1 MPKYGNPH
9 PPGCFWHQSTQEIG
23 PSSIKWCEQSL
34 CGPISEPANAW
45 SSLSLVF
52 AALLL
57 LFIWRKHLVTSVKAF
72 LYFGLTAGLM
82 SFTHHASN
90 NLLTQTLDYGAMYA
104 VFAWYTGVNL
114 KNARATHSSTF
125 KLVFTLLLVIGITGS
140 LLAHAWEFRAQWVG
154 FSIALAAIF
163 SEVLSRRK
171 RPSTWFWFVCGALLL
186 ILGSIASM
194 LDLLRVV
201 CDPTEHLLQGHTL
214 WHFLA
219 ALSLACFGK
228 HLLMKEEQAP
238 SILA

>member
-9 PPGCFWHQSTQEIG
+9 PPGCFWHQRAQEIG

-57 LFIWRKHLVTSVKAF
+57 LFFWRKHSSTSLKGL
-72 LYFGLTAGLM
+72 LYLGLSAGLI
-82 SFTHHASN
+82 SFMHHASN

-104 VFAWYTGVNL
+104 VFAWYTGINL
-114 KNARATHSSTF
+114 KNARPIQPSTF
-125 KLVFTLLLVIGITGS
+125 KIVFALLLLLGIAGS
-140 LLAHAWEFRAQWVG
+140 LMAYAWEFPAQWIS
-154 FSIALAAIF
+154 FTIALLAIA
-163 SEVLSRRK
+163 SEFVPRHK
-171 RPSTWFWFVCGALLL
+171 KPSTWFWFASGALLL

-194 LDLLRVV
+194 LDLLRVI
-201 CDPTEHLLQGHTL
+201 CDPTEHILQGHAI
-214 WHFLA
+214 WHLLT

-228 HLLMKEEQAP
+228 HLLIKEEQAP